1 MLASFRS
8 AVHYYENIAEHN
20 GDAARIAA
28 NNDTAMKLRKSLA
41 RIENE
46 LQSTFYAAS
55 HDLSN

>member
-20 GDAARIAA
+20 GDAARKA